1 VFASVQSL
9 IPPEQLYGP
18 RLDDMLTCAKSLRN
32 LTSYECDI
40 DDPKIRELAVD
51 YLCRYSIAKTIRYG
65 PNRGQKEQVLKKCY
79 CCGYIYEYIEYGKVC
94 TGYCDAGEGDQRKV
108 GVDPIINLPFNWGD
122 NCPEAKFDGD
132 GNKVDLEPC
141 LSLSDV
147 LKENAKNPTNN
158 EPLIRTTSTKAPS
171 TEKTTTRSFLKQPS
185 RKTTT
190 IHTTISTR
198 PKKITTRRTTTPP
211 STRTTTTQR
220 IRTTTTARTTT
231 TIRTTTTARTK
242 TTTTT
247 TSTTTTKR
255 VKKTTIHQRSLNKK
269 TKKTPVTSSSVE
281 DQPVWSVTAS
291 QSEASDFKPK
301 KTTLEDS
308 DIPVWT

>member
-1 VFASVQSL
+1 M
-9 IPPEQLYGP
+9 G
-18 RLDDMLTCAKSLRN
+18 
-32 LTSYECDI
+32 
-40 DDPKIRELAVD
+40 
-51 YLCRYSIAKTIRYG
+51 
-65 PNRGQKEQVLKKCY
+65 
-79 CCGYIYEYIEYGKVC
+79 
-94 TGYCDAGEGDQRKV
+94 
-108 GVDPIINLPFNWGD
+108 WGD

-171 TEKTTTRSFLKQPS
+171 TEKTTTRSFSKQPS

-198 PKKITTRRTTTPP
+198 PKKIRTRRTTTPP
-211 STRTTTTQR
+211 TTRSTTTR
-220 IRTTTTARTTT
+220 IKTTTTARTTT
-231 TIRTTTTARTK
+231 T
-242 TTTTT
+242 
-247 TSTTTTKR
+247 TTTTKR
-255 VKKTTIHQRSLNKK
+255 VKKTTIHQRSLNRK

-281 DQPVWSVTAS
+281 DQPVWSGTAS
-291 QSEASDFKPK
+291 QSSDIKPK

-308 DIPVWT
+308 